1 MKYSE
6 KIKIV
11 SVLVLIIAGSLLIN
25 GCGKNEET
33 SKSIEQIQ
41 EEEGIPV
48 KITEVKLQPFKKYL
62 SYFSKLSGI
71 KEATRSAI
79 VGGKIEKINFKVGDY
94 VKEDQVVIQFPEDHL
109 AAQYEQAKSAFDNAE
124 KTYKRMKALL
134 KAGETA
140 QSNYDAAETQYLVA
154 KSNLKAS
161 KDMIFL
167 DSPFDGY
174 LVDLKVNEGDN
185 VKSDTHLFTIAQLNI
200 MKAKVWVTDKEIGL
214 IKKGMDAE
222 ITFNNKVYKG
232 KVTDISLGIDPTH
245 QAFYAEI
252 EFPNSNLELKNGL
265 TVEVKILIHENNN
278 AIVIPRN
285 LVQKDEK
292 GTFVFVD
299 EKGKAAKK
307 YITNGMDS
315 GIEYEVTG
323 GLNKGDKLITQGA
336 SQLNN
341 GAKVKLIQ

>member
-11 SVLVLIIAGSLLIN
+11 FVLMLITAASVLIN
-25 GCGKNEET
+25 GCGKDEQT

-41 EEEGIPV
+41 GEEGVPIKV
-48 KITEVKLQPFKKYL
+48 TEVKLQPFKKYL

-71 KEATRSAI
+71 KEATRSSI
-79 VGGKIEKINFKVGDY
+79 VGGKIEKINFKVGDFI
-94 VKEDQVVIQFPEDHL
+94 KEDQVVLQFPTDHL
-109 AAQYEQAKSAFDNAE
+109 AVQYEQAKSAFENAE
-124 KTYKRMKALL
+124 KTYDRMKALL
-134 KAGETA
+134 QAGQTA
-140 QSNYDAAETQYLVA
+140 QANYDAAETQYLVA
-154 KSNLKAS
+154 KSNLQAA
-161 KDMIFL
+161 KDMIFI

-185 VKSDTHLFTIAQLNI
+185 VKSETHLFTVAQLYK

-214 IKKGMDAE
+214 IKKGMNAE
-222 ITFNNKVYKG
+222 IIYNNKTYIG
-232 KVTDISLGIDPTH
+232 KVTDISLGIDPVQ

-252 EFPNSNLELKNGL
+252 EFPNSNMELKNGL
-265 TVEVKILIHENNN
+265 TVEVKILVHENNK
-278 AIVIPRN
+278 AIVVPRN

-292 GTFVFVD
+292 GVFVFVD

-323 GLNKGDKLITQGA
+323 GLNKGDQLITQGA
-336 SQLNN
+336 SQLND
-341 GAKVKLIQ
+341 GAKVKVIQ

>member
-11 SVLVLIIAGSLLIN
+11 FVLVLIIAGSLLIN
-25 GCGKNEET
+25 GCGKDEET

-62 SYFSKLSGI
+62 SYFSKLGGI
-71 KEATRSAI
+71 KESTRGAI
-79 VGGKIEKINFKVGDY
+79 VGGKIEKINFKVGDF
-94 VKEDQVVIQFPEDHL
+94 VKEDQVVLQFPEDHL
-109 AAQYEQAKSAFDNAE
+109 AAQYEQAKSAFENAE
-124 KTYKRMKALL
+124 KTYERMNALL
-134 KAGETA
+134 KAGETSQA
-140 QSNYDAAETQYLVA
+140 NYDGAETQYLVA
-154 KSNLKAS
+154 KSNLQAS
-161 KDMIFL
+161 KDMIFI

-214 IKKGMDAE
+214 IKKGMEAD

-232 KVTDISLGIDPTH
+232 KVTDVSLGIDPTK
-245 QAFYAEI
+245 QAFYAEV
-252 EFPNSNLELKNGL
+252 EFSNSNLELKNGL
-265 TVEVKILIHENNN
+265 TIEVKILVHENNN

-299 EKGKAAKK
+299 EKGKATKK

-315 GIEYEVTG
+315 GIKYEVTG

-336 SQLNN
+336 SQLND
-341 GAKVKLIQ
+341 GSKIKVIQ